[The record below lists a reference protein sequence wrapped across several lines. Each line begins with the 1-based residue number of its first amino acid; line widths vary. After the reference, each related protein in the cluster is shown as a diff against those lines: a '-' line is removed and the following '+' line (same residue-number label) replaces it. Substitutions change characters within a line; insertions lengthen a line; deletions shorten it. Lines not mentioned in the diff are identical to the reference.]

1 MDFMED
7 VNVVNVERYSGH
19 YANNYIGNV
28 EMQVIEWI
36 KDKENFPQNLKKKRA
51 EPVEIGKKPT
61 KLSKNS
67 LNQRKCYEMAGKC
80 SLSDIIGR
88 SFDNFLYSA
97 LSSKLDC

>member
-36 KDKENFPQNLKKKRA
+36 KDKENFPQNLKKKK
-51 EPVEIGKKPT
+51 G
-61 KLSKNS
+61 
-67 LNQRKCYEMAGKC
+67 
-80 SLSDIIGR
+80 
-88 SFDNFLYSA
+88 
-97 LSSKLDC
+97 